1 MTSIE
6 MDEPLHSAHF
16 TQVVETHYAA
26 LYDYGMRLCQGDE
39 ALAKDCIQEVF
50 LHFWNKRATWTGMRS
65 EKAYLLV
72 SLRHGIIDAYRKN
85 RRSLAF
91 VSLSEA
97 DEPVAVF
104 DLLFEESSEAPR
116 EQLTQLLNKL
126 PRRQREALYLRYFA
140 EMDYP
145 EVAAAMGVKERT
157 VYNLVHEG
165 LNSLRQ
171 TVAESPAQWTALLRS
186 FQFFLKIFV
195 G

>member
-1 MTSIE
+1 
-6 MDEPLHSAHF
+6 MDELLHSEHF
-16 TQVVETHYAA
+16 TWVMETHYEA
-26 LYDYGMRLCQGDE
+26 LYDYGMRLSQGDE
-39 ALAKDCIQEVF
+39 ALTKDCIQEVF
-50 LHFWNKRATWTGMRS
+50 LHFWSKRATWAGLQS

-91 VSLSEA
+91 VRLSEA
-97 DEPVAVF
+97 EEPVAVF
-104 DLLFEESSEAPR
+104 DLLFGEPDEAPQ
-116 EQLTQLLNKL
+116 EQLALLLNKL

-140 EMDYP
+140 EMEYP
-145 EVAAAMGVKERT
+145 DVAAAMGVKERT

-171 TVAESPAQWTALLRS
+171 TVAESPAHWTELLRS

>member
-1 MTSIE
+1 
-6 MDEPLHSAHF
+6 MDELLHSEHF
-16 TQVVETHYAA
+16 TWVMETHYEV
-26 LYDYGMRLCQGDE
+26 LYDYGMRLSQGDE
-39 ALAKDCIQEVF
+39 ALTKDCIQEVF
-50 LHFWNKRATWTGMRS
+50 IQFWNKRETWAGMQS

-91 VSLSEA
+91 VRLSEA
-97 DEPVAVF
+97 EEPVAVF
-104 DLLFEESSEAPR
+104 DLQFNESSEAPR
-116 EQLTQLLNKL
+116 EQLTLLLNKL

-140 EMDYP
+140 EMDYS

-171 TVAESPAQWTALLRS
+171 TVAESPAQWSALLRS
-186 FQFFLKIFV
+186 FLFFLNFFV